1 MVWPLCLNV
10 RFLTVKC
17 PSVPKLPI
25 FMVYS
30 VGAGG
35 TQRLC
40 QAIGKSKAME
50 MVLTADRIS
59 AHDAE
64 KAGILYGPHWALS
77 QENLFTGFPSV

>member
-1 MVWPLCLNV
+1 M
-10 RFLTVKC
+10 
-17 PSVPKLPI
+17 
-25 FMVYS
+25 YS

-59 AHDAE
+59 AHEAE
-64 KAGILYGPHWALS
+64 KAG
-77 QENLFTGFPSV
+77 NLFMP